1 MCLNTRQIIY
11 SLYFNIK
18 SIQNQYKMS
27 QINVRHILT
36 QKQNSRSDTNLET
49 DVKRLVHAIK
59 ANTLDEYLNNFT
71 DSQIDTFCEAVKV
84 DITCS
89 RATKIKC
96 IQRKIKRKKKNI
108 LLLAEIGLYRYV
120 QVMMSLGVGWM
131 GVGGVAGFRSILQ
144 KHYCQKHNKPVDEAK
159 YAGSGLMVVMAMMNT
174 PFFAFV
180 ARLSHKK
187 KKALLQKLN
196 NEEEKHMH
204 TTIKQLSQ
212 ALKTIRKR
220 KQ

>member
-1 MCLNTRQIIY
+1 
-11 SLYFNIK
+11 
-18 SIQNQYKMS
+18 MS
-27 QINVRHILT
+27 QINARHLLT
-36 QKQNSRSDTNLET
+36 QKQNSRSVTNLET
-49 DVKRLVHAIK
+49 DVERLVHAIK
-59 ANTLDEYLNNFT
+59 TNTLDEYLNTFT
-71 DSQIDTFCEAVKV
+71 DSQIDIFCEAVKV

-96 IQRKIKRKKKNI
+96 IKRKIKRKKRNI
-108 LLLAEIGLYRYV
+108 LLLAEIGLYRYL
-120 QVMMSLGVGWM
+120 QAIMSLGVVWM
-131 GVGGVAGFRSILQ
+131 GVGGVAGFRGILQ
-144 KHYCQKHNKPVDEAK
+144 RQHCQKHNKPVDEAK

-187 KKALLQKLN
+187 QKALLQKLN

-212 ALKTIRKR
+212 DLKTIRKR